1 MYVHYDT
8 DTQKIK
14 QLIILL
20 EAVSRL
26 CRDWRLV
33 PPIEVVIRCQGKI
46 WRVDCS
52 SPDSIAVS
60 LPPPRAPFA
69 LQLTDSDGTIVEESV
84 ADPECA
90 EASV

>member
-1 MYVHYDT
+1 MYVQYDT

-26 CRDWRLV
+26 CRDGRLV
-33 PPIEVVIRCQGKI
+33 PPVEVVVKCQGRI

-52 SPDSIAVS
+52 SPDSIEVS
-60 LPPPRAPFA
+60 LPPPRAPFT

-84 ADPECA
+84 ADPGCV